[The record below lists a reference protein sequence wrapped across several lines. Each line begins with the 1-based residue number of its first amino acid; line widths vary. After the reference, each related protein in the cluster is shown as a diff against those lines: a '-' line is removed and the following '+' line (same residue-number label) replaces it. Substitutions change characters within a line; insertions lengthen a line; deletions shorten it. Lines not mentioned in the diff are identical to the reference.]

1 MTSSRKE
8 LFIKTLNREETER
21 PAWVPYSGVHSA
33 YLIGKDAD
41 EFLMSA
47 DLMVEGFE
55 KALELY
61 TPDALPILFDLQL
74 EAEALGCELAW
85 AKDNPPAVATHILD
99 TVPLSEL
106 KVPTGSEAR
115 LPIMNEAI
123 ERIVAKYDDEVAIM
137 GLVTAPFT
145 LGLHLMGAKI
155 ITKMVKK
162 PDEVIVVMQF
172 CSDVCV
178 AMTKMY
184 LDRGVKIIAL
194 VDPMASQ
201 VSPEFFDKFL
211 APSFQ
216 AAHDLIKEAGGY
228 SLCFVCGNATRVV
241 PNLAKLPCDGFAVDE
256 NIDFAYVTEEAQK
269 AGKVYGGNLPL
280 TVGLLF
286 GEVEENVAMA
296 KDNIQK
302 GKSVNNGRG
311 FILAPGC
318 DMPYFCDPENSK
330 AVVDVVYG
338 RR

>member
-1 MTSSRKE
+1 MSKE
-8 LFIKTLNREETER
+8 ILMKTLALEETER

-47 DLMVEGFE
+47 DLMVQGFD
-55 KALELY
+55 KAMELY
-61 TPDALPILFDLQL
+61 APDGLPILFDLQL

-99 TVPLSEL
+99 TVPLSDL
-106 KVPTGSEAR
+106 KVPTGTEGR

-123 ERIVAKYDDEVAIM
+123 ERIVAKYDNQVGVM
-137 GLVTAPFT
+137 GLITAPFT

-162 PDEVIVVMQF
+162 PDEVTAVMNF

-178 AMTKMY
+178 AMAKMY

-201 VSPEFFDKFL
+201 VSPDFFDKFL
-211 APSFQ
+211 TPSFQ
-216 AAHDLIKEAGGY
+216 AAHDLIKAAGGY

-241 PNLAKLPCDGFAVDE
+241 PNLANLPMDGFAVDE

-269 AGKVYGGNLPL
+269 NHKVYGGNLPL

-286 GEVEENVAMA
+286 GEVEENVAFA
-296 KDNIQK
+296 KENIQK
-302 GKSVNNGRG
+302 GRSINNGKG

-318 DMPYFCDPENSK
+318 DMPYFCEPENTK

-338 RR
+338 RK